1 MNWRL
6 SNDDDAFA
14 FLRYWSYRVRN
25 ASLMITKVT
34 MNNLTNIFEAMRT
47 GQYIGITGA
56 NKNTYVGIVNSIM
69 REDGSGKKWIVTI
82 TANLKSNKVFIHTN

>member
-14 FLRYWSYRVRN
+14 FLCYWSYWIWN
-25 ASLMITKVT
+25 ASLMTTKVT

-47 GQYIGITGA
+47 GKYIGITGA

-69 REDGSGKKWIVTI
+69 REDGSGKNWIVTI
-82 TANLKSNKVFIHTN
+82 TANLKSNKVFIHAN